1 MHHCACLPTALSCPL
16 PETTGITK
24 VRELNNRPDAAA
36 RPLVLAFSP
45 CRRQLERP
53 KACKESASR
62 QAYAY
67 IVPRLPIVHAAA
79 ERVARAPATGFV
91 AFTATT
97 CLAWLA

>member
-16 PETTGITK
+16 PETTGIT
-24 VRELNNRPDAAA
+24 
-36 RPLVLAFSP
+36 
-45 CRRQLERP
+45 Q
-53 KACKESASR
+53 CKESALR

-97 CLAWLA
+97 CLVWLA